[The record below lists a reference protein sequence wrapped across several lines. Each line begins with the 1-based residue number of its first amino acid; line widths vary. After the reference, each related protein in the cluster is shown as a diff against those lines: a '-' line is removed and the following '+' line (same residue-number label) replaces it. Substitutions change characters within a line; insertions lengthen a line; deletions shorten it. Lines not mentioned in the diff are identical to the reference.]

1 MESTKVSQDCV
12 RGTKRSW
19 KWRII
24 RIIIVVLLLLFLY
37 WNNNALSVTQY
48 LYQNPEVPQGF
59 EGYRIVHLSDL
70 HNKVFGGEDEPLL
83 EQIAALDPDLIVLT
97 GDFVDASN
105 HTNYDKARL
114 FMQQISKIAPSY
126 YVLGNHEQLLPEEE
140 MQQFLADVVSYGV
153 HHVQDEMITISAEN
167 RDSLQLIGLSNRSL
181 YTTKLK
187 TMMAEESKEALYLL
201 LAHEPQLI
209 DHYAETGVD
218 LVFSGHAHGGQFR
231 IPFVNIGIYAPDQGL
246 FPNLVEGMHTVQNTT
261 IVVSRGLGNS
271 AFPFRLFNRPEIVCV
286 TLSAG

>member
-24 RIIIVVLLLLFLY
+24 RIIILVLLLLFLY

-70 HNKVFGGEDEPLL
+70 HNKVFGGENEPLL

-167 RDSLQLIGLSNRSL
+167 GDSLQLIGLSNRSL

>member
-24 RIIIVVLLLLFLY
+24 RIIILVLLLLFLY

-167 RDSLQLIGLSNRSL
+167 GDSLQLIGLSNRSL

>member
-70 HNKVFGGEDEPLL
+70 HNKVFGGENEPLL

-140 MQQFLADVVSYGV
+140 MQQFLADVVSYGI

-167 RDSLQLIGLSNRSL
+167 GDSLQLIGLSNRSL

>member
-24 RIIIVVLLLLFLY
+24 RMIILVLLLLFLY

-126 YVLGNHEQLLPEEE
+126 YVLGNHEQLLPDEE

-167 RDSLQLIGLSNRSL
+167 GDSLQLIGLSNRSL

>member
-1 MESTKVSQDCV
+1 M
-12 RGTKRSW
+12 
-19 KWRII
+19 
-24 RIIIVVLLLLFLY
+24 
-37 WNNNALSVTQY
+37 
-48 LYQNPEVPQGF
+48 PQGF

-126 YVLGNHEQLLPEEE
+126 YVLGNHEQLLPDEE

-167 RDSLQLIGLSNRSL
+167 GDSLQLIGLSNRSL